1 MTPTATSSRYTGRLL
16 GRFGRHG
23 ELVSGAEVNVAG
35 VAAGSAT
42 VTVTATD
49 PGGLSAT
56 QTFDVTVVVLAN
68 RDPVPEGTID
78 ALTVT
83 AGESATV
90 DDGELQYPGRAT
102 AASSA
107 DSRHG

>member
-1 MTPTATSSRYTGRLL
+1 M
-16 GRFGRHG
+16 
-23 ELVSGAEVNVAG
+23 AG

-56 QTFDVTVVVLAN
+56 QTFDVTVVVPAN

-83 AGESATV
+83 AGESATAV
-90 DDGELQYPGRAT
+90 DDVSENFSDPDGDDAHVHGRLLGQCVRHGERLGRGSHRGRAW
-102 AASSA
+102 
-107 DSRHG
+107 RRVVPP